1 MDKSDLPFQTIVT
14 LSSLIK
20 SREVSPVDLT
30 AAFLERISTVDSK
43 INSYIT
49 VCADRAMASA
59 KASEQLLANNNYLG
73 PLHGIPYAIKDQFW
87 SKGIQTTAGSNL
99 LKNFVPTENSTVIEK
114 MNSAGTILLGKL
126 NLSEFA
132 TGNSIVHPWGTP
144 RNPWDLDRNPGTS
157 SSGSGAATASFLC
170 AGSIG
175 EDTGGSIRGPANNCN
190 LVGLRPTYGL
200 VSRYGIVGA
209 SWSNDIAGPIA
220 HSAADAA
227 LILQAIAGQDPKDPY
242 TSRRPPPDYFG
253 QLRIN
258 PSGLTI
264 GVIKEAMYASFVTDE
279 VKEITK
285 QTLSKFIDLGFSV
298 TEVSIPLLE
307 YTAVLNRIFIE
318 VEAGHMHRRGLENH
332 FHDYDHNVR
341 TDFLTGLVL
350 PAQLYYKAQRI
361 RELIRV
367 QVRRALDK
375 VDVLAL
381 PGSSD
386 IPPLIDHHVGINSK
400 QHAID
405 RMTGRRSLNGT
416 FNLASVPALTFPSGF
431 ITSTGKKL
439 PVGFQIAGKPFSD
452 GLLLSIAHAYQE
464 VTNWHKE
471 KPPI

>member
-1 MDKSDLPFQTIVT
+1 MDKSNLPFQTIVT
-14 LSSLIK
+14 LSSLIN
-20 SREVSPVDLT
+20 SREISPVELT
-30 AAFLERISTVDSK
+30 AAFLERISTVDPK

-49 VCADRAMASA
+49 VCADRAMAAA
-59 KASEQLLANNNYLG
+59 KASEQLLVRNRSLG

-87 SKGIQTTAGSNL
+87 TKGIQTTAGSNL
-99 LKNFVPTENSTVIEK
+99 LKNFMPTEDSTVIEK
-114 MNSAGTILLGKL
+114 MNFAGTILLGKL

-242 TSRRPPPDYFG
+242 TSRRPPADYFG
-253 QLRIN
+253 GLRIN

-264 GVIKEAMYASFVTDE
+264 GIIKEAMYASFVTDE

-307 YTAVLNRIFIE
+307 YTAALNRIFIE
-318 VEAGHMHRRGLENH
+318 VEAGHMHRRGLENY

-361 RELIRV
+361 RELVRD
-367 QVRRALDK
+367 QVRRALKK

-381 PGSSD
+381 PGASD
-386 IPPLIDHHVGINSK
+386 IPPLIDHHLGINSK

-431 ITSTGKKL
+431 ITSAGKKL

-452 GLLLSIAHAYQE
+452 GLLLRIAHAYQQ

>member
-1 MDKSDLPFQTIVT
+1 M
-14 LSSLIK
+14 IK
-20 SREVSPVDLT
+20 SREVSPVELT
-30 AAFLERISTVDSK
+30 AAFVERISTVDSK

-49 VCADRAMASA
+49 VCADRAIASA
-59 KASEQLLANNNYLG
+59 KASEQLLARNNYLG

-227 LILQAIAGQDPKDPY
+227 LILQAIAG
-242 TSRRPPPDYFG
+242 
-253 QLRIN
+253 
-258 PSGLTI
+258 
-264 GVIKEAMYASFVTDE
+264 
-279 VKEITK
+279 
-285 QTLSKFIDLGFSV
+285 
-298 TEVSIPLLE
+298 
-307 YTAVLNRIFIE
+307 
-318 VEAGHMHRRGLENH
+318 
-332 FHDYDHNVR
+332 
-341 TDFLTGLVL
+341 
-350 PAQLYYKAQRI
+350 
-361 RELIRV
+361 
-367 QVRRALDK
+367 
-375 VDVLAL
+375 
-381 PGSSD
+381 
-386 IPPLIDHHVGINSK
+386 
-400 QHAID
+400 
-405 RMTGRRSLNGT
+405 
-416 FNLASVPALTFPSGF
+416 
-431 ITSTGKKL
+431 
-439 PVGFQIAGKPFSD
+439 
-452 GLLLSIAHAYQE
+452 
-464 VTNWHKE
+464 
-471 KPPI
+471 